1 MHCESTI
8 YDHMTSSLNPPTRWL
23 KIVMSSFIAI
33 CVLYLFLLI
42 PDFDST
48 SPTGSNKQPFLW
60 NRDEYWNALEAC
72 FQAARDSGC
81 EKLAAR
87 IDEEIARS
95 HELLAPLAAES
106 WVPESSKWE
115 AIEQNFFELGPHVA
129 ACPQKLSAYVQLQT
143 RLRQLVKAQSQSW
156 DMNSPS
162 ARDRIYR
169 LLYGSRAALEEVM
182 LQVRAD
188 SLSFGDDEPSQTP
201 STKILGVTIHSGDI
215 LISRGGA
222 PTSALIARGNDYPG
236 NFSHVALVH
245 VDEKTSVASII
256 EAHIER
262 GVAISTL
269 EEYLRDKKLRVLI
282 LRPRADLPAFVA
294 DPTLPHQAATYAL
307 QQALDHHI
315 PYDFEMNYHDFAKLF
330 CSEVASF
337 AYQKYGVNLWMGISH
352 ISSPGVT
359 AWLAA
364 FGVEHF
370 ETQEPADLEYD
381 PQLRVVAEWRDPET
395 LHQDHVDNAV
405 IDAMLEG
412 AEQGERLG
420 HAWYLLPVARL
431 MKGYS
436 MVRNAFGGIGSV
448 PEGMNATA
456 ALRHKQ
462 FNQTHLAIKERTLAL
477 AATFKNEHGYR
488 PPYWELLR
496 LAREAKE
503 EHPRA
508 K

>member
-1 MHCESTI
+1 MP
-8 YDHMTSSLNPPTRWL
+8 SSSKSQVGFQ
-23 KIVMSSFIAI
+23 KIIARI
-33 CVLYLFLLI
+33 LIVITALYLLLLI
-42 PDFDST
+42 PDST
-48 SPTGSNKQPFLW
+48 PPENFTGTKQPFVW
-60 NRDEYWNALEAC
+60 NRDEYWHALEER
-72 FQAARDSGC
+72 FKAAQDSGC
-81 EKLAAR
+81 VQLSSSIEKELFQ
-87 IDEEIARS
+87 S
-95 HELLAPLAAES
+95 HQLLAQLA
-106 WVPESSKWE
+106 VE
-115 AIEQNFFELGPHVA
+115 ALAPDSAAFDEIEKIFFEMGPNIA
-129 ACPQKLSAYVQLQT
+129 ACPQKLPEYVQLQT
-143 RLRQLVKAQSQSW
+143 RLRKQVKKLSQHW

-182 LQVRAD
+182 LQVPAD
-188 SLSFGDDEPSQTP
+188 SLTALTLGADEPSQTP

-215 LISRGGA
+215 LVSRGGA

-245 VDEKTSVASII
+245 IDEKTSVASII

-269 EEYLRDKKLRVLI
+269 EEYLRDKKLRVMI
-282 LRPRADLPAFVA
+282 LRPRADLPALVA
-294 DPTLPHQAATYAL
+294 DPMLPHQAATYTL
-307 QQALDHHI
+307 QQAREHHI
-315 PYDFEMNYHDFAKLF
+315 PYDFEMNYHDPTKLF

-337 AYQKYGVNLWMGISH
+337 AYQKFGINLWMGISH

-359 AWLAA
+359 AWLSA
-364 FGVEHF
+364 FGAKHF

-395 LHQDHVDNAV
+395 LYQDHVDNAV

-420 HAWYLLPVARL
+420 YAWYLLPMARV
-431 MKGYS
+431 MKAYS
-436 MVRNAFGGIGSV
+436 MMRNALGGIGPV

-462 FNQTHLAIKERTLAL
+462 FNQTHLAIKEKTLAL
-477 AATFKNEHGYR
+477 AATFQQEHGYR
-488 PPYWELLR
+488 PPYWELFHM
-496 LAREAKE
+496 AQEAKQSL
-503 EHPRA
+503 RD
-508 K
+508 

>member
-1 MHCESTI
+1 
-8 YDHMTSSLNPPTRWL
+8 MTSSLNPPPRWR
-23 KIVMSSFIAI
+23 KIAGGSLLTLATF
-33 CVLYLFLLI
+33 YLLLLV
-42 PDFDST
+42 PDSAPPVNF
-48 SPTGSNKQPFLW
+48 TGNKQPFVW
-60 NRDEYWNALEAC
+60 NRDEHWNALEERFKAS
-72 FQAARDSGC
+72 RDSGC
-81 EKLAAR
+81 AQLAPRIEK
-87 IDEEIARS
+87 EFFQS
-95 HELLAPLAAES
+95 HELLSQLASDTLAPDHSAFNE
-106 WVPESSKWE
+106 
-115 AIEQNFFELGPHVA
+115 IEKIFFELGPNIA
-129 ACPQKLSAYVQLQT
+129 ACPQKLPEYIQLQT
-143 RLRQLVKAQSQSW
+143 RLRKLVKEQSQHW
-156 DMNSPS
+156 DINSPS

-182 LQVRAD
+182 LQAPTD
-188 SLSFGDDEPSQTP
+188 SLAALSSGDNEPSQTP

-215 LISRGGA
+215 LVSRGGA

-245 VDEKTSVASII
+245 VDEKTSVASIV

-269 EEYLRDKKLRVLI
+269 EEYLRDKKLRVMI
-282 LRPRADLPAFVA
+282 LRPRADLPALVA
-294 DPTLPHQAATYAL
+294 DPALPHQAATYAL
-307 QQALDHHI
+307 QQARERHI
-315 PYDFEMNYHDFAKLF
+315 PYDFEMNYHDPAKLF

-337 AYQKYGVNLWMGISH
+337 AYKKFGIALWMGISH
-352 ISSPGVT
+352 ISSPGVMS
-359 AWLAA
+359 WLAA
-364 FGVEHF
+364 FGVKHF

-395 LHQDHVDNAV
+395 LYQDHVDNAV
-405 IDAMLEG
+405 TDAMLEG

-420 HAWYLLPVARL
+420 YAWYLLPMVRV

-436 MVRNAFGGIGSV
+436 MLRNAFGGIGPV

-456 ALRHKQ
+456 AMRHKQ

-488 PPYWELLR
+488 PPYWELFR
-496 LAREAKE
+496 MAREAKKE
-503 EHPRA
+503 YAHA

>member
-1 MHCESTI
+1 MA
-8 YDHMTSSLNPPTRWL
+8 SSPQSRSRWQ
-23 KIVMSSFIAI
+23 KIIVRIFTAI
-33 CVLYLFLLI
+33 GGFYLLLLI
-42 PDFDST
+42 PDSA
-48 SPTGSNKQPFLW
+48 PTVNFTGNKEPFVW
-60 NRDEYWNALEAC
+60 NHDEYWNALEER
-72 FQAARDSGC
+72 FKAARDSGC
-81 EKLAAR
+81 AQ
-87 IDEEIARS
+87 
-95 HELLAPLAAES
+95 LAPRIEKELFQSHHLLSQLAVDTLAPNDSAFYE
-106 WVPESSKWE
+106 
-115 AIEQNFFELGPHVA
+115 IEKIFFELGPNIA
-129 ACPQKLSAYVQLQT
+129 ACPQKLPEYIRLQT
-143 RLRQLVKAQSQSW
+143 RLRKLVKEQSQHW
-156 DMNSPS
+156 EMNSPS

-182 LQVRAD
+182 LQVPAD
-188 SLSFGDDEPSQTP
+188 SLAALASGDDEPSQTP

-215 LISRGGA
+215 LVSRGGA

-236 NFSHVALVH
+236 NFSHVALVY

-269 EEYLRDKKLRVLI
+269 EEYLRDKKLRVMI
-282 LRPRADLPAFVA
+282 LRPRADLPALVA
-294 DPTLPHQAATYAL
+294 DPALPHQAATYGL
-307 QQALDHHI
+307 QKARERHI
-315 PYDFEMNYHDFAKLF
+315 PYDFEMNYHNSAKLF

-337 AYQKYGVNLWMGISH
+337 AYQKFGINLWMGISH

-364 FGVEHF
+364 FGVKHF

-395 LHQDHVDNAV
+395 LYQDHVDNAV

-420 HAWYLLPVARL
+420 YAWYLLPMARV

-436 MVRNAFGGIGSV
+436 IMRNAFGGIGPV
-448 PEGMNATA
+448 PEGMDATA

-462 FNQTHLAIKERTLAL
+462 FNQTHLAINERTLAL
-477 AATFKNEHGYR
+477 AATFQNEHGYR

-496 LAREAKE
+496 MAREGK
-503 EHPRA
+503 RA
-508 K
+508 FEK